1 MNPFGRG
8 ARGRD
13 SEVGGSLRRRST
25 RGSSGGSLDP
35 ADQRFSKSARYHVIC
50 VNRFDPAV
58 FFLWSQ
64 VAQSELCDLGPYS
77 NLDLSRTLRL
87 IFITTS

>member
-13 SEVGGSLRRRST
+13 SEVGGPQRRRST

-35 ADQRFSKSARYHVIC
+35 ADQRLSKSARYHVIC

-58 FFLWSQ
+58 FFF
-64 VAQSELCDLGPYS
+64 VEPGFTV
-77 NLDLSRTLRL
+77 RTLRPRPL
-87 IFITTS
+87 LKP

>member
-13 SEVGGSLRRRST
+13 SEVGGPQRRRST

-58 FFLWSQ
+58 FFCGARFHSPNFATSALTQTLTSR
-64 VAQSELCDLGPYS
+64 DL
-77 NLDLSRTLRL
+77 
-87 IFITTS
+87 